1 MDETVIQIMR
11 TVKAISG
18 IVKKQKGPHFMESG
32 VKDLTLS
39 QLDLLAYLFENKK
52 AKMSDLAKNAGV
64 KMPSMTETVN
74 RLVSLGVLKREHD
87 EKDRRTVWVYLNKE
101 VERMVQSHIKIK
113 EKQFT
118 MIFDVLSE
126 TEKKQALNI
135 LKKIQKKMERE

>member
-39 QLDLLAYLFENKK
+39 QLDLMAYLYEHKK
-52 AKMSDLAKNAGV
+52 VKMSDLAKNAGV
-64 KMPSMTETVN
+64 KMPSMTETIN
-74 RLVSLGVLKREHD
+74 KLVALGVLKREHD

-101 VERMVQSHIKIK
+101 VERMVQSHIKSK

-126 TEKKQALNI
+126 TEKKQALNM

>member
-18 IVKKQKGPHFMESG
+18 MVKRQKGPHFLESG

-74 RLVSLGVLKREHD
+74 RLVALGVLKREHD

-101 VERMVQSHIKIK
+101 VERMVQSHIKNK

-126 TEKKQALNI
+126 NEKKQALNI